1 MLYLRGIRMTEKR
14 VTSECTVCKYLIGYS
29 DNIRCLMK
37 KEFCIIN
44 GKTSYPT
51 NCEYFQGD

>member
-1 MLYLRGIRMTEKR
+1 MVEKR
-14 VTSECTVCKYLIGYS
+14 FISECTDCKYLIGYS
-29 DNIRCLMK
+29 DKIRCLMK

-51 NCEYFQGD
+51 NCEYFQGG